1 MNKQKIFFLRVILFF
16 IVVTLFAFTFKSTFA
31 NEDLNEE
38 VKYTES
44 YKKWLELSEEERKN
58 CIMPR
63 KYEVSYTKAENKNPL
78 LKAKMLKTGLNSKF
92 SLKDLIPNN
101 LIIKNQQNTGSCW
114 TFAAISSL
122 ETNLAIKDYY
132 NQSSEKIYDF
142 SERHMEYSTS
152 RVFKNNEI
160 NSMGYNRTVGSGGSW
175 DLASS
180 YLTNGSGAIDESQM
194 PFENNENLIEL
205 NQIKNK
211 DISSQ
216 VYDTIE
222 FPDYNS
228 ILVRED
234 EVEQI
239 KGEIKNHIYNNGSVM
254 ASIVAGGSFFNIS
267 KISNTTGA
275 VRVSAGAPG
284 DHGTSIIGWDDNYNI
299 SNWNEFEEQYRPK
312 ANGAW
317 IARNSWGTESGKN
330 GIIYISYEDKTVT
343 QSMAGVVKSKNNIEY
358 SNIYQHDYYYPN
370 SQLVGGK
377 KLMLCNEFDKKT
389 SGKEYITNV
398 SLHIPDTYIC
408 RVFINPNGTNKTK
421 NELKLVQL
429 KAGGNITL
437 KPGYHTL
444 ELAEPVE
451 IKSNKF
457 LVAIEISSTDDSSVK
472 MSFVKKD
479 SNLYQPVEVKNGNCY
494 KLDNYEYRSEDDWS
508 NWKDLSEE
516 GEISTIKA
524 FTLPELYDDSLKNIE
539 IATPP
544 TKTDYFEGEN
554 FDKTGMVVKA
564 YFNSATRPE
573 EILDSSDYNVER
585 GTNLEAGQTSVT
597 ITYGDKSANQTISV
611 EENSI
616 TEIIIKNPPTKTEYK
631 EGQNFDKNGMVV
643 EAYFKN
649 GTKREITDYS
659 IDDGNNL
666 KENQN
671 EVTISY
677 NGKTV
682 KQAVTVTPNP
692 LMKINVTK
700 QPNKT
705 KYVVGQNF
713 DKNGMVVTGTFQDQ
727 TTQEILDYTIEDGT
741 NLQKEQTKVT
751 IKYNG
756 KTTEQSIE
764 VEEKTITGI
773 SINKK
778 PDKLQYLQ
786 NKEEL
791 DVSGG
796 SIKVNYND
804 NSSEI
809 IEMDSEQIN
818 ITGFNNEKIGAN
830 RITITYGNNTITF
843 DVEIVAEELPLNSDF
858 SNANCNVNS
867 IKYYTA
873 SDSTK
878 KDYFIIDVTISNL
891 LRNNKNDSYEYYYYL
906 SQNKDE
912 SNINNWIKISE
923 EQNSNDK
930 LKFEINS
937 NDIKNYSEISD
948 SSNLYLYIKEVA
960 LKGSNQHVK
969 VTLPMKI
976 EVNGNEDVYI
986 DNAKVENSNS
996 KYETEDKTV
1005 AQGKLPNTGIVT
1017 IISIIVII
1025 TLIGTF
1031 GFIKYKNLSKYIK

>member
-1 MNKQKIFFLRVILFF
+1 MNKQKKFFLRVILFF

-58 CIMPR
+58 CIIPR

-114 TFAAISSL
+114 AFAAISSL

-132 NQSSEKIYDF
+132 NQSEEKIYDF

-175 DLASS
+175 DIASS
-180 YLTNGSGAIDESQM
+180 YLTNGSGAINESEM
-194 PFENNENLIEL
+194 PFENNENVIEL

-234 EVEQI
+234 EVDEIKSQI
-239 KGEIKNHIYNNGSVM
+239 KNQIYNNGSVM

-284 DHGTSIIGWDDNYNI
+284 DHGISIIGWDDNFST

-312 ANGAW
+312 SNGAW

-343 QSMAGVVKSKNNIEY
+343 QSMAGIVKSKNAIDY

-370 SQLVGGK
+370 SQLNGGK

-389 SGKEYITNV
+389 SGKEYITQV

-408 RVFINPNGTNKTK
+408 RVFINENGTNKTK

-429 KAGGNITL
+429 KTGENVTL

-444 ELAEPVE
+444 ELANPVE
-451 IKSNKF
+451 VKSNKF
-457 LVAIEISSTDDSSVK
+457 LVAIEISSIDDSSVK

-479 SNLYQPVEVKNGNCY
+479 SNLYQPVQVESGKCY
-494 KLDNYEYRSEDDWS
+494 KLDNYEYRSQDDWS
-508 NWKDLSEE
+508 NWSDLSQE

-524 FTLPELYDDSLKNIE
+524 FTVPELYDESLKNIE
-539 IATPP
+539 IVTPP
-544 TKTDYFEGEN
+544 TRTAYFEGEN
-554 FDKTGMVVKA
+554 FDKSGMVVKA
-564 YFNSATRPE
+564 YYNSATRPE
-573 EILDSSDYNVER
+573 VVLDSSDYNIEH

-597 ITYGDKSANQTISV
+597 ITYGDKSINQTIIV
-611 EENSI
+611 EENAV
-616 TEIIIKNPPTKTEYK
+616 TEIKIKNPPTKTEYK
-631 EGQNFDKNGMVV
+631 EGQNFDKTGMII
-643 EAYFKN
+643 EAYYKN
-649 GTKREITDYS
+649 GTKKEISDYL
-659 IDDGNNL
+659 IEDGNNL
-666 KENQN
+666 EANQN
-671 EVTISY
+671 AITISY

-682 KQAVTVTPNP
+682 KQTIAVTPNP
-692 LMKINVTK
+692 LLEISITK

-705 KYVVGQNF
+705 NYIVGQNF
-713 DKNGMVVTGTFQDQ
+713 DKSGMVVIGTFQDQ
-727 TTQEILDYTIEDGT
+727 TTQEILNYTIENGT
-741 NLQKEQTKVT
+741 NLQKEQTKVI

-756 KTTEQSIE
+756 KTVEQLITVDDKRITE
-764 VEEKTITGI
+764 I
-773 SINKK
+773 SINKR
-778 PDKLQYLQ
+778 PDKLQYIQ

-791 DVSGG
+791 DISGG
-796 SIKVNYND
+796 SIKVKYND

-809 IEMDSEQIN
+809 LDMNSEQIK
-818 ITGFNNEKIGAN
+818 ITGFNNEEIGSN
-830 RITITYGNNTITF
+830 TITITYINNTTTF
-843 DVEIVAEELPLNSDF
+843 DVAIIAEEVPINSDF

-867 IKYYTA
+867 IKYYSKSNA
-873 SDSTK
+873 NK
-878 KDYFIIDVTISNL
+878 NEYFIIDVTVSNIS
-891 LRNNKNDSYEYYYYL
+891 RNNNNERYEYYYYL
-906 SQNKDE
+906 SPNKDE
-912 SNINNWIKISE
+912 DNIDKWTKITE

-930 LKFEINS
+930 LKFKINS
-937 NDIKNYSEISD
+937 NDIKNYSEIAD
-948 SSNLYLYIKEVA
+948 SNSLYLYIKEVA
-960 LKGSNQHVK
+960 IKGSNQQVK
-969 VTLPMKI
+969 LSSPMKI
-976 EVNGNEDVYI
+976 EVNGKEDIYI
-986 DNAKVENSNS
+986 DDTKVDNSNS
-996 KYETEDKTV
+996 KYEIKDNTV
-1005 AQGKLPNTGIVT
+1005 AQGKLPNTGLAT
-1017 IISIIVII
+1017 IISIIAIV
-1025 TLIGTF
+1025 TLIGVF